1 VANKK
6 IRIEKSSLPLVNFE
20 NKHLVRYKIVFDKTK
35 SSDWSNIYALS
46 APAIVTVNG
55 VVRYSSGVIDVIWDN
70 TNRLSSYDIFVK
82 YDLSE
87 SYKHHGTTTAN
98 NYSVIPKTGA
108 SQIYV
113 LIQAASSSKKVS
125 TPNKLLVFEGNVSW

>member
-35 SSDWSNIYALS
+35 SSDWSNIYSLS
-46 APAIVTVNG
+46 APSISTVNG
-55 VVRYSSGVIDVIWDN
+55 VVRYSSGVIDAIWDN
-70 TNRLSSYDIFVK
+70 TNNLSSYDIFVR

-87 SYKHHGTTTAN
+87 SYKYHGTTNAHN
-98 NYSVIPKTGA
+98 
-108 SQIYV
+108 
-113 LIQAASSSKKVS
+113 
-125 TPNKLLVFEGNVSW
+125 